1 MLTFGTDGVRGEFG
15 KELTESYAANLAEV
29 AVQVMQC
36 KVVVIGRDTRESGI
50 LLETAIATALT
61 ANGVE
66 VQLMG
71 VAPTPAIAFA
81 ARQHGVVAIA
91 ITASHNL
98 FQDNGIKIFGAGG
111 RKLSDVEQESIE
123 RGIMAR
129 NENATDS
136 AARGSLPAR
145 GAGHE
150 ANLAVGGEKS
160 GVARPE
166 LLQEYCDWLV
176 GSVRPDALKNLHVAL
191 DCANG
196 AFSKVAPEVFS
207 KLGATVTTMNATPDG
222 KNINLQCGATHPAP
236 LCEVV
241 KNVGA
246 HFGVAFDGD
255 GDRLIAVDGN
265 AQIVDGDH
273 LLAISALDMKRRG
286 TLRNNKVVVTV
297 MTNIGF
303 HQAMKNANIE
313 VITTPVG
320 DRSVLLALDDESL
333 SLGGEQSGHIIYRD
347 LATTGDGLLAAVT
360 LGALIADS
368 KKSLGEIASH
378 AMTSFPQVLINVR
391 AVNRVDGVGQ
401 LFKSE
406 IAAAEET
413 LGENG
418 RVLVRTSGTEPMVRV
433 MVEAPQQEI
442 AEKVAATLAE
452 AITTRLADSDAKVD

>member
-15 KELTESYAANLAEV
+15 KELTENYAANLAEV
-29 AVQVMQC
+29 AAQVLQC
-36 KVVVIGRDTRESGI
+36 NLVVIGRDTRESGV
-50 LLETAIATALT
+50 LLETAITKALATM
-61 ANGVE
+61 GVE

-81 ARQHGVVAIA
+81 ARKHGVVAIA

-98 FQDNGIKIFGAGG
+98 YQDNGIKIFGAGG
-111 RKLSDVEQESIE
+111 CKLSDAEQESIE
-123 RGIMAR
+123 QAMLARG
-129 NENATDS
+129 ENAKAADDMVSSS
-136 AARGSLPAR
+136 A
-145 GAGHE
+145 
-150 ANLAVGGEKS
+150 KS

-176 GSVRPDALKNLHVAL
+176 GLVRPGALKNLHVAL

-196 AFSKVAPEVFS
+196 AFSHVAPEVFS
-207 KLGATVTTMNATPDG
+207 KLGATVTTINATPDG
-222 KNINLQCGATHPAP
+222 RNINLQCGATHPEP
-236 LCEVV
+236 LSEVV
-241 KNVGA
+241 KSVGA

-273 LLAISALDMKRRG
+273 LLAISALDMKHRG

-303 HQAMKNANIE
+303 HQAMKNAGIE
-313 VITTPVG
+313 VVTTPVG

-347 LATTGDGLLAAVT
+347 LATTGDGLLAAVS
-360 LGALIADS
+360 LAALIVES
-368 KKSLGEIASH
+368 KKSLSEIANT
-378 AMTSFPQVLINVR
+378 AMTSFPQVLINLRVGK
-391 AVNRVDGVGQ
+391 RVDGVDQ

-406 IAAAEET
+406 IAAAEKT
-413 LGENG
+413 LGASG
-418 RVLVRTSGTEPMVRV
+418 RVLVRASGTEPMVRV
-433 MVEAPQQEI
+433 MVEAPQQDI

-452 AITTRLADSDAKVD
+452 AITARLG

>member
-15 KELTESYAANLAEV
+15 KELTENYAANLAEV
-29 AVQVMQC
+29 AAQVLQC
-36 KVVVIGRDTRESGI
+36 NLVVIGRDTRESGV
-50 LLETAIATALT
+50 LLETAITKALATM
-61 ANGVE
+61 GVE

-81 ARQHGVVAIA
+81 ARKHGVVAIA

-98 FQDNGIKIFGAGG
+98 YQDNGIKIFGAGG
-111 RKLSDVEQESIE
+111 CKLSDAEQESIE
-123 RGIMAR
+123 QAMLARG
-129 NENATDS
+129 ENAKAADNMVPSS
-136 AARGSLPAR
+136 A
-145 GAGHE
+145 
-150 ANLAVGGEKS
+150 KS

-176 GSVRPDALKNLHVAL
+176 GLVRPGALKNLHVAL

-196 AFSKVAPEVFS
+196 AFSHVAPEVFS
-207 KLGATVTTMNATPDG
+207 KLGATVTTINATPDG
-222 KNINLQCGATHPAP
+222 RNINLQCGATHPEP
-236 LCEVV
+236 LSEVV
-241 KNVGA
+241 KSVGA
-246 HFGVAFDGD
+246 HFGIAFDGD

-273 LLAISALDMKRRG
+273 LLAISALDMKHRG

-303 HQAMKNANIE
+303 HQAMKNAGIE
-313 VITTPVG
+313 VVTTPVG

-347 LATTGDGLLAAVT
+347 LATTGDGLLAAVS
-360 LGALIADS
+360 LAALIVDS
-368 KKSLGEIASH
+368 KKSLSEIANT
-378 AMTSFPQVLINVR
+378 AMTSFPQVLINLRVGK
-391 AVNRVDGVGQ
+391 RVDGVDQ

-406 IAAAEET
+406 IAAAEKT
-413 LGENG
+413 LGASG
-418 RVLVRTSGTEPMVRV
+418 RVLVRASGTEPMVRV
-433 MVEAPQQEI
+433 MVEAPQQDI

-452 AITTRLADSDAKVD
+452 AITARLG

>member
-15 KELTESYAANLAEV
+15 KELTENYAANLAEV
-29 AVQVMQC
+29 AAQVLQC
-36 KVVVIGRDTRESGI
+36 NLVVIGRDTRESGV
-50 LLETAIATALT
+50 LLETAITKALATM
-61 ANGVE
+61 GVE

-81 ARQHGVVAIA
+81 ARKHGVVAIA

-98 FQDNGIKIFGAGG
+98 YQDNGIKIFGAGG
-111 RKLSDVEQESIE
+111 CKLSDAEQESIE
-123 RGIMAR
+123 QAMLARG
-129 NENATDS
+129 ENAKAADNMVSSS
-136 AARGSLPAR
+136 A
-145 GAGHE
+145 
-150 ANLAVGGEKS
+150 KS

-176 GSVRPDALKNLHVAL
+176 GLVRPGALKNLHVAL

-196 AFSKVAPEVFS
+196 AFSHVAPEVFS
-207 KLGATVTTMNATPDG
+207 KLGATVTTINATPDG
-222 KNINLQCGATHPAP
+222 RNINLQCGATHPEP
-236 LCEVV
+236 LSEVV
-241 KNVGA
+241 KSVGA

-273 LLAISALDMKRRG
+273 LLAISALDMKHRG

-303 HQAMKNANIE
+303 HQAMKNAGIE
-313 VITTPVG
+313 VVTTPVG

-347 LATTGDGLLAAVT
+347 LATTGDGLLAAVS
-360 LGALIADS
+360 LAALIVES
-368 KKSLGEIASH
+368 KKSLSEIANT
-378 AMTSFPQVLINVR
+378 AMTSFPQVLINLRVGK
-391 AVNRVDGVGQ
+391 RVDGVDQ

-406 IAAAEET
+406 IAAAEKT
-413 LGENG
+413 LGASG
-418 RVLVRTSGTEPMVRV
+418 RVLVRASGTEPMVRV
-433 MVEAPQQEI
+433 MVEAPQQDI

-452 AITTRLADSDAKVD
+452 AITARLG

>member
-15 KELTESYAANLAEV
+15 KELTENYAANLAEV
-29 AVQVMQC
+29 AAQVLQC
-36 KVVVIGRDTRESGI
+36 NLVVIGRDTRESGV
-50 LLETAIATALT
+50 LLETAITKALATM
-61 ANGVE
+61 GVE

-81 ARQHGVVAIA
+81 ARKHGVVAIA

-98 FQDNGIKIFGAGG
+98 YQDNGIKIFGAGG
-111 RKLSDVEQESIE
+111 CKLSDAEQESIE
-123 RGIMAR
+123 QAMLARG
-129 NENATDS
+129 ENAK
-136 AARGSLPAR
+136 AADDMVSS
-145 GAGHE
+145 GA
-150 ANLAVGGEKS
+150 KS

-176 GSVRPDALKNLHVAL
+176 DSVRPSALKNLHVAL

-196 AFSKVAPEVFS
+196 AFSHVAPEVFS
-207 KLGATVTTMNATPDG
+207 KLGATVTTINATPDG
-222 KNINLQCGATHPAP
+222 RNINLQCGATHPEP
-236 LCEVV
+236 LSEVV
-241 KNVGA
+241 KSVGA

-273 LLAISALDMKRRG
+273 LLAISALDMKHRG

-303 HQAMKNANIE
+303 HQAMKNAGIE
-313 VITTPVG
+313 VVTTPVG

-347 LATTGDGLLAAVT
+347 LATTGDGLLAAVS
-360 LGALIADS
+360 LAALIVES
-368 KKSLGEIASH
+368 KKSLSEIANG
-378 AMTSFPQVLINVR
+378 AMTSFPQVLINLRVGK
-391 AVNRVDGVGQ
+391 RVDGVDQ
-401 LFKSE
+401 LFKGE
-406 IAAAEET
+406 IAAAEKT
-413 LGENG
+413 LGASG
-418 RVLVRTSGTEPMVRV
+418 RVLVRASGTEPMVRV
-433 MVEAPQQEI
+433 MVEAPQQDI

-452 AITTRLADSDAKVD
+452 AITARLG

>member
-15 KELTESYAANLAEV
+15 KELTENYAANLAEV
-29 AVQVMQC
+29 AAQVLQC
-36 KVVVIGRDTRESGI
+36 NLVVIGRDTRESGV
-50 LLETAIATALT
+50 LLETAITKALATM
-61 ANGVE
+61 GVE

-81 ARQHGVVAIA
+81 ARKHGVVAIA

-98 FQDNGIKIFGAGG
+98 YQDNGIKIFGAGG
-111 RKLSDVEQESIE
+111 CKLSDAEQESIE
-123 RGIMAR
+123 QAMLARG
-129 NENATDS
+129 ENAKAADNMVSSS
-136 AARGSLPAR
+136 A
-145 GAGHE
+145 
-150 ANLAVGGEKS
+150 KS

-176 GSVRPDALKNLHVAL
+176 GLVLPGALKNLHVAL

-196 AFSKVAPEVFS
+196 AFSHVAPEVFS
-207 KLGATVTTMNATPDG
+207 KLGATVTTINATPDG
-222 KNINLQCGATHPAP
+222 RNINLQCGATHPEP
-236 LCEVV
+236 LSEVV
-241 KNVGA
+241 KSVGA

-273 LLAISALDMKRRG
+273 LLAISALDMKHRG

-303 HQAMKNANIE
+303 HQAMKNAGIE
-313 VITTPVG
+313 VVTTPVG

-347 LATTGDGLLAAVT
+347 LATTGDGLLAAVS
-360 LGALIADS
+360 LAALIAES
-368 KKSLGEIASH
+368 KKSLSEIANT
-378 AMTSFPQVLINVR
+378 AMTSFPQVLINLRVGK
-391 AVNRVDGVGQ
+391 RVDGVDQ

-406 IAAAEET
+406 IAAAEKT
-413 LGENG
+413 LGASG
-418 RVLVRTSGTEPMVRV
+418 RVLVRASGTEPMVRV
-433 MVEAPQQEI
+433 MVEAPQQDI

-452 AITTRLADSDAKVD
+452 AITARLG

>member
-15 KELTESYAANLAEV
+15 KELTENYAANLAEV
-29 AVQVMQC
+29 AAQVLQC
-36 KVVVIGRDTRESGI
+36 NLVVIGRDTRESGV
-50 LLETAIATALT
+50 LLETAITKALATM
-61 ANGVE
+61 GVE

-81 ARQHGVVAIA
+81 ARKHGVVAIA

-98 FQDNGIKIFGAGG
+98 YQDNGIKIFGAGG
-111 RKLSDVEQESIE
+111 CKLSDAEQESIE
-123 RGIMAR
+123 QAMLARG
-129 NENATDS
+129 ENAK
-136 AARGSLPAR
+136 AADDMVSS
-145 GAGHE
+145 GA
-150 ANLAVGGEKS
+150 KS

-176 GSVRPDALKNLHVAL
+176 GLVRPGALKNLHVAL

-196 AFSKVAPEVFS
+196 AFSHVAPEVFS
-207 KLGATVTTMNATPDG
+207 KLGATVTTINATPDG
-222 KNINLQCGATHPAP
+222 RNINLQCGATHPEP
-236 LCEVV
+236 LSEVV
-241 KNVGA
+241 KSVGA
-246 HFGVAFDGD
+246 HFGIAFDGD

-273 LLAISALDMKRRG
+273 LLAISALDMKHRG

-303 HQAMKNANIE
+303 HQAMKNAGIE
-313 VITTPVG
+313 VVTTPVG

-347 LATTGDGLLAAVT
+347 LATTGDGLLAAVS
-360 LGALIADS
+360 LAALIAES
-368 KKSLGEIASH
+368 KKSLSEIANT
-378 AMTSFPQVLINVR
+378 AMTSFPQVLINLRVGK
-391 AVNRVDGVGQ
+391 RVDGVDQ

-406 IAAAEET
+406 IAAAEKT
-413 LGENG
+413 LGASG
-418 RVLVRTSGTEPMVRV
+418 RVLVRASGTEPMVRV
-433 MVEAPQQEI
+433 MVEAPQQDI

-452 AITTRLADSDAKVD
+452 AITARLG

>member
-15 KELTESYAANLAEV
+15 KELTENYAANLAEV
-29 AVQVMQC
+29 AAQVLQC
-36 KVVVIGRDTRESGI
+36 NLVVIGRDTRESGV
-50 LLETAIATALT
+50 LLETAITKALATM
-61 ANGVE
+61 GVE

-81 ARQHGVVAIA
+81 ARKHGVVAIA

-98 FQDNGIKIFGAGG
+98 YQDNGIKIFGAGG
-111 RKLSDVEQESIE
+111 CKLSDAEQESIE
-123 RGIMAR
+123 QAMLARG
-129 NENATDS
+129 ENAKAADDMVSSS
-136 AARGSLPAR
+136 A
-145 GAGHE
+145 
-150 ANLAVGGEKS
+150 KS

-176 GSVRPDALKNLHVAL
+176 GLVRPGALKNLHVAL

-196 AFSKVAPEVFS
+196 AFSHVAPEVFS
-207 KLGATVTTMNATPDG
+207 KLGATVTTINATPDG
-222 KNINLQCGATHPAP
+222 RNINLQCGATHPEP
-236 LCEVV
+236 LSEVV
-241 KNVGA
+241 KSVGA
-246 HFGVAFDGD
+246 HFGIAFDGD

-273 LLAISALDMKRRG
+273 LLAISALDMKHRG

-303 HQAMKNANIE
+303 HQAMKNAGIE
-313 VITTPVG
+313 VVTTPVG

-347 LATTGDGLLAAVT
+347 LATTGDGLLAAVS
-360 LGALIADS
+360 LAALIVDS
-368 KKSLGEIASH
+368 KKSLSEIANT
-378 AMTSFPQVLINVR
+378 AMTSFPQVLINLRVGK
-391 AVNRVDGVGQ
+391 RVDGVDQ

-406 IAAAEET
+406 IAAAEKT
-413 LGENG
+413 LGASG
-418 RVLVRTSGTEPMVRV
+418 RVLVRASGTEPMVRV
-433 MVEAPQQEI
+433 MVEAPQQDI

-452 AITTRLADSDAKVD
+452 AITARLG

>member
-15 KELTESYAANLAEV
+15 KELTENYAANLAEV
-29 AVQVMQC
+29 AAQVLQC
-36 KVVVIGRDTRESGI
+36 NLVVIGRDTRESGV
-50 LLETAIATALT
+50 LLETAITKALATM
-61 ANGVE
+61 GVE

-81 ARQHGVVAIA
+81 ARKHGVVAIA

-98 FQDNGIKIFGAGG
+98 YQDNGIKIFGAGG
-111 RKLSDVEQESIE
+111 CKLSDAEQESIE
-123 RGIMAR
+123 QAMLARG
-129 NENATDS
+129 ENAKAADNMVPSS
-136 AARGSLPAR
+136 A
-145 GAGHE
+145 
-150 ANLAVGGEKS
+150 KS

-176 GSVRPDALKNLHVAL
+176 GLVRPGALKNLHVAL

-196 AFSKVAPEVFS
+196 AFSHVAPEVFS
-207 KLGATVTTMNATPDG
+207 KLGATVTTINATPDG
-222 KNINLQCGATHPAP
+222 RNINLQCGATHPEP
-236 LCEVV
+236 LSEVV
-241 KNVGA
+241 KSVES

-273 LLAISALDMKRRG
+273 LLAISALDMKHRG

-303 HQAMKNANIE
+303 HQAMKNAGIE
-313 VITTPVG
+313 VVTTPVG

-347 LATTGDGLLAAVT
+347 LATTGDGLLAAVS
-360 LGALIADS
+360 LAALIAES
-368 KKSLGEIASH
+368 KKSLSEIANG
-378 AMTSFPQVLINVR
+378 AMTSFPQVLINLRVGK
-391 AVNRVDGVGQ
+391 RVDGVDQ

-406 IAAAEET
+406 IAAAEKT
-413 LGENG
+413 LGTSG
-418 RVLVRTSGTEPMVRV
+418 RVLVRASGTEPMVRV
-433 MVEAPQQEI
+433 MVEAPQQDI

-452 AITTRLADSDAKVD
+452 AITARLG

>member
-15 KELTESYAANLAEV
+15 KELTENYAANLAEV
-29 AVQVMQC
+29 AAQVLQC
-36 KVVVIGRDTRESGI
+36 NLVVIGRDTRESGV
-50 LLETAIATALT
+50 LLETAITKALATM
-61 ANGVE
+61 GVE

-81 ARQHGVVAIA
+81 ARKHGVVAIA

-98 FQDNGIKIFGAGG
+98 YQDNGIKIFGAGG
-111 RKLSDVEQESIE
+111 CKLSDAEQESIE
-123 RGIMAR
+123 QAMLARG
-129 NENATDS
+129 ENAK
-136 AARGSLPAR
+136 AADDMVSS
-145 GAGHE
+145 GA
-150 ANLAVGGEKS
+150 KS

-176 GSVRPDALKNLHVAL
+176 DSVRPSALKNLHVAL

-196 AFSKVAPEVFS
+196 AFSHVAPEVFS
-207 KLGATVTTMNATPDG
+207 KLGATVTTINATPDG
-222 KNINLQCGATHPAP
+222 RNINLQCGATHPEP
-236 LCEVV
+236 LSEVV
-241 KNVGA
+241 KSVGA

-273 LLAISALDMKRRG
+273 LLAISALDMKHRG
-286 TLRNNKVVVTV
+286 TLHNNKVVVTV

-303 HQAMKNANIE
+303 HQAMKNAGIE
-313 VITTPVG
+313 VVTTPVG

-347 LATTGDGLLAAVT
+347 LATTGDGLLAAVS
-360 LGALIADS
+360 LAALIVES
-368 KKSLGEIASH
+368 KKSLSEIANG
-378 AMTSFPQVLINVR
+378 AMTSFPQVLINLRVGK
-391 AVNRVDGVGQ
+391 RVDGVDQ

-406 IAAAEET
+406 IAAAEKT
-413 LGENG
+413 LGASG
-418 RVLVRTSGTEPMVRV
+418 RVLVRASGTEPMVRV
-433 MVEAPQQEI
+433 MVEAPQQDI

-452 AITTRLADSDAKVD
+452 AITARLG